1 MPPTPL
7 FPFLTS
13 QARTAIPRP
22 VALPKQ
28 YALKRSYATIP
39 SGQAAPEAGP
49 NYAMWMVLAALGAL
63 GVSGYVYLKPV
74 REAAKIAS
82 QTVQTVKGQADGLV
96 SNLLISVVLDLT
108 ISHLSHPH
116 L

>member
-1 MPPTPL
+1 
-7 FPFLTS
+7 
-13 QARTAIPRP
+13 
-22 VALPKQ
+22 
-28 YALKRSYATIP
+28 
-39 SGQAAPEAGP
+39 
-49 NYAMWMVLAALGAL
+49 MWMVLAAIGAL

-96 SNLLISVVLDLT
+96 SNLLILVVPNLT
-108 ISHLSHPH
+108 ISHLLHPH

>member
-1 MPPTPL
+1 
-7 FPFLTS
+7 
-13 QARTAIPRP
+13 
-22 VALPKQ
+22 
-28 YALKRSYATIP
+28 
-39 SGQAAPEAGP
+39 
-49 NYAMWMVLAALGAL
+49 MWMVLAALGAL

-96 SNLLISVVLDLT
+96 SSLFLLSVRNLT
-108 ISHLSHPH
+108 ISHPLHPP

>member
-1 MPPTPL
+1 LYVYLYVPL
-7 FPFLTS
+7 STTDNKT
-13 QARTAIPRP
+13 RTAIPRP

-28 YALKRSYATIP
+28 SLKQVRQYASIP

-74 REAAKIAS
+74 REAAQVAS
-82 QTVQTVKGQADGLV
+82 STVNAVKGQTDGLV
-96 SNLLISVVLDLT
+96 SLLFTCDL
-108 ISHLSHPH
+108 PC
-116 L
+116 